1 MKLDGYKKWSLCLAG
16 IAGIIT
22 SVILATYDQHIDGL
36 HKVEIHLASI
46 GGIVAIV
53 GGYCGFQGWIDK
65 IKAVGGTKPPDAG
78 IPPQNNQ

>member
-1 MKLDGYKKWSLCLAG
+1 MKLDGYKKWSICLVG
-16 IAGIIT
+16 IAGILT
-22 SVILATYDQHIDGL
+22 SAILATYDEHVDGL

-65 IKAVGGTKPPDAG
+65 IKAVKQAP
-78 IPPQNNQ
+78 NQ